1 MGRANIPQKRA
12 PKSVGD
18 LVTCHFP
25 RKGNLKFPWKWKK
38 VFILHKVIIEIAQEV
53 ETSFPEVGKRYL
65 LGRRLFLTVI
75 IFNRS
80 CRFTLEEQTFLK
92 REL

>member
-1 MGRANIPQKRA
+1 MSFPKKRKHEV
-12 PKSVGD
+12 P
-18 LVTCHFP
+18 L
-25 RKGNLKFPWKWKK
+25 KWKR

-65 LGRRLFLTVI
+65 LGIRLSLTVRI
-75 IFNRS
+75 YIYHRS
-80 CRFTLEEQTFLK
+80 CRFMWEEQTFLK